1 MHELKLYSFA
11 FSGLETAAKT
21 KTVTFGKE
29 TGCGAPQQLLQEP
42 QIVPALSLSVEKAI
56 YR

>member
-1 MHELKLYSFA
+1 MASA
-11 FSGLETAAKT
+11 TGLETAAKT